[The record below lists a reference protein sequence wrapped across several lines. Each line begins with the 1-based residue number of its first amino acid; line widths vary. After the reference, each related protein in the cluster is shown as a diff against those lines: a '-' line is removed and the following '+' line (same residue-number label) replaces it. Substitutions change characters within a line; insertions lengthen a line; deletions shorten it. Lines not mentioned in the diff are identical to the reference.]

1 MLYIKKGST
10 NVINNFYGQNRF
22 LSNFYPCKVKYDGL
36 YYQSV
41 ESAFQSA
48 KTTDMEIRK
57 QFCDLS
63 PKDAKA
69 KGYKIELRSDWEQV
83 KDDIMYQLVRY
94 KFRHSNKLK
103 FLLLKTENELLVE
116 ENSWGDTYWG
126 KCKGKGQN
134 KLGKILMRVRDEIRE
149 EREQNVNRS

>member
-1 MLYIKKGST
+1 MIK
-10 NVINNFYGQNRF
+10 NFYGQYRF
-22 LSNFYPCKVKYDGL
+22 LSNFYLCKVKYEGL
-36 YYQSV
+36 YYGSV

-48 KTTDMEIRK
+48 KTLDMDVRK
-57 QFCDLS
+57 QFTTLS

-69 KGYKIELRSDWEQV
+69 LGYKIELRSDWESV

-103 FLLLKTENELLVE
+103 MLLLRTEDEILIE

-126 KCKGKGQN
+126 KCKGVGQN
-134 KLGKILMRVRDEIRE
+134 KLGLILMRVRDEIRK
-149 EREQNVNRS
+149 EREQRDANRVR